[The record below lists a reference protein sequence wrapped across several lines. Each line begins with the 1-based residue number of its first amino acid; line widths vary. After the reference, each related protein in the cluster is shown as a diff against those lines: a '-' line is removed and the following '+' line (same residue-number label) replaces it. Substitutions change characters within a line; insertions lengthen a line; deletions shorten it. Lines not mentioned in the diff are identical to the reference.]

1 MHNND
6 NFTIGDTIRASK
18 DNLFFKLNPNNLR
31 VHMSPKN
38 RLFVMYFHDVLEG
51 YCKEKQKSGQVPEIF
66 FNKVISELIRTNK
79 KLDFITRGWYLY
91 GIEIAK
97 PNISQS
103 TAVPT
108 IEELTNIENQTE
120 SSTFTKEDILSIEKK
135 IIKIADAF
143 DCNKNYFYWER
154 KQYENYKNVVY
165 LAKLNLQETIMKN
178 RDDIVNINQKLSDL
192 SLNLIITDFSIE
204 LGKLVLLEFIDIAK
218 KVIISNNN
226 HIPNLE
232 IFNKSFDDSWKVF
245 GLFNLHLSAEGM
257 DADKIKLNIP
267 KKIEYVFNNAEKSN
281 KELMKQIKTPL
292 NMKIKPNAIEKI
304 ILSNI
309 NEVSQ

>member
-1 MHNND
+1 MHKNNR
-6 NFTIGDTIRASK
+6 FTIGDTIRASRS
-18 DNLFFKLNPNNLR
+18 NLFFKLNPNNLR
-31 VHMSPKN
+31 VHMSSKN
-38 RLFVMYFHDVLEG
+38 RLFVMYFHDVLEK
-51 YCKEKQKSGQVPEIF
+51 YCKEKSGQVPEIF
-66 FNKVISELIRTNK
+66 FNKVISELIRTNM

-91 GIEIAK
+91 GVEVAK

-103 TAVPT
+103 TAVAT
-108 IEELTNIENQTE
+108 IEELTGIEDQTGGT
-120 SSTFTKEDILSIEKK
+120 TFTKDDILSIEKK

-143 DCNKNYFYWER
+143 DCNENYFYWER
-154 KQYENYKNVVY
+154 KQYENYENDVY
-165 LAKLNLQETIMKN
+165 LAKLNLQEAIMN
-178 RDDIVNINQKLSDL
+178 DRDDIVNINRKLSDL

-218 KVIISNNN
+218 KVIISNNY

-245 GLFNLHLSAEGM
+245 GLFNLHLSAKGM

-267 KKIEYVFNNAEKSN
+267 KKIDDAFNKAEKSN
-281 KELMKQIKTPL
+281 KELMKQIKTTF
-292 NMKIKPNAIEKI
+292 NMKIKPNIIEKE

-309 NEVSQ
+309 NEVS